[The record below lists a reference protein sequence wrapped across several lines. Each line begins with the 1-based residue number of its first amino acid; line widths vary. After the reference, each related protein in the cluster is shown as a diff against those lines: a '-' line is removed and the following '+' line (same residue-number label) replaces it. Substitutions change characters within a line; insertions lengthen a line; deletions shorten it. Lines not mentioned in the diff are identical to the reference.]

1 VFDLRHLSLLLAFTL
16 LPFGVFAQD
25 TNCDAAQTQ
34 MDLTRCSADAWLVA
48 DDDLNEAFGAAIGIM
63 AQIDAGLPSTERG
76 AEKALRRA
84 QRAWI
89 AMRDD
94 TCLAEGYQVHG
105 GSAQPMMVNLCLTRL
120 TQSRAEDLW
129 AMADTY

>member
-1 VFDLRHLSLLLAFTL
+1 MRHLSLLLAFTL

-25 TNCDAAQTQ
+25 TNCGSAQTQ

-48 DDDLNEAFGAAIGIM
+48 DDDLNAAYGAAIRVM
-63 AQIDAGLPSTERG
+63 AQIDSGLPLTERG

-84 QRAWI
+84 QRAWV

-94 TCLAEGYQVHG
+94 TCLAESYHMHG
-105 GSAQPMMVNLCLTRL
+105 GSAEPMMVNLCLARL
-120 TQSRAEDLW
+120 TQNRADDLW